1 MVPFSL
7 FRRADKKEAAEA
19 LKRLDRNRDGL
30 VSLDEY
36 LSNTFGYS
44 RKEIDAMETDDSI
57 DAKNFLDVRELHK

>member
-1 MVPFSL
+1 MVPFPL
-7 FRRADKKEAAEA
+7 LRRADKKEAAEA

-44 RKEIDAMETDDSI
+44 RKEIDAMETDDST
-57 DAKNFLDVRELHK
+57 DAKNFLEVRELQ

>member
-57 DAKNFLDVRELHK
+57 DAKNFLEVRELQ

>member
-1 MVPFSL
+1 ML
-7 FRRADKKEAAEA
+7 RRADKKEAAEA

-57 DAKNFLDVRELHK
+57 DAKNFLDVRKLQ

>member
-1 MVPFSL
+1 ML
-7 FRRADKKEAAEA
+7 RRADKKEAAEA
-19 LKRLDRNRDGL
+19 LIRLDRSRDGL

-57 DAKNFLDVRELHK
+57 DAKNFLDVRELQ